1 VEPKQII
8 HAKHCFLENGKGDYL
23 PKEPIRTHYS
33 GGIIFGTKLI
43 SIAVSIASAL
53 IIANYLSKQELGV
66 YGVFNFIVPYFTL
79 LSGAISFWAMRFVAR
94 DKPGATKTGIAANTA
109 IAIVATLAYLAML
122 PIIVPSFRLESY
134 VVVYVVTAAQVIEA
148 YLINVLEACLQAE
161 RPHFVGY
168 GSLIGD
174 VTQTL
179 FTYIFVIQ
187 LQLGVLGVML
197 SVVIGFGLKIGFYFK
212 TIVKELR
219 QKLELSYVKEWLKGS
234 TFTIYTVI
242 GNQIASILFILLA
255 QSQIGTSYYVA
266 SAQITNIIAYTTFLA
281 FALYPKILAE
291 NKIEET
297 TASMKL
303 VLMFAIP
310 MTAAVIAIPGSYLIF
325 LKLDGEYV
333 VAAPVLTILAID
345 ALISVF
351 SSILTSVLYGIE
363 KVDEKSNVPF
373 KQVTRSRLFIAF
385 SLPYAQSAITLPAA
399 FYALTYLAR
408 GDPLL
413 IATYIV
419 GINAIGH
426 FAMLLVIYRVLS
438 KAVKINIPWK
448 SIGKYATSAAIMA
461 LVLFVTHPERRTTT
475 LIITGVGAVVY
486 FGLLLALDKET
497 RNLARPLLQWIGS
510 RMKKPGSP
518 R

>member
-1 VEPKQII
+1 
-8 HAKHCFLENGKGDYL
+8 L

-33 GGIIFGTKLI
+33 GAIIFATKLI

-53 IIANYLSKQELGV
+53 MIANYLSQKELGV

-148 YLINVLEACLQAE
+148 YLIAVLEACLQAE

-174 VTQTL
+174 VTQAV
-179 FTYIFVIQ
+179 FTYIFVLQ

-197 SVVIGFGLKIGFYFK
+197 SVVIGFAIKTGFYFK
-212 TIVKELR
+212 TILKELQ
-219 QKLELSYVKEWLKGS
+219 QKLQLGYVKEWLKGS
-234 TFTIYTVI
+234 TFNVYTII
-242 GNQIASILFILLA
+242 GDRIASILFILLA
-255 QSQIGTSYYVA
+255 QSTIGTSYYVA
-266 SAQITNIIAYTTFLA
+266 STQITNMIIYTTFLA

-291 NKIEET
+291 NRVDIAT
-297 TASMKL
+297 GSMKL

-310 MTAAVIAIPGSYLIF
+310 MTAAVITIPGSYLLF
-325 LKLDGEYV
+325 LKQDGEYV

-351 SSILTSVLYGIE
+351 SSLFTSVLYGIE
-363 KVDEKSNVPF
+363 KVDEKSEIPF
-373 KQVTRSRLFIAF
+373 KQVTRSRLFISF
-385 SLPYAQSAITLPAA
+385 SLPYVHSAITLPAA

-413 IATYIV
+413 VAGYLV

-426 FAMLLVIYRVLS
+426 FAMLLVVYRVLS
-438 KAVKINIPWK
+438 KAVRINIPWR
-448 SIGKYATSAAIMA
+448 SIGKFTVSSAIMA
-461 LVLFVTHPERRTTT
+461 LALFAAHPERRTTT
-475 LIITGVGAVVY
+475 LVLTIVGAGVY
-486 FGLLLALDKET
+486 FGLVLALDKET
-497 RNLARPLLQWIGS
+497 RNLARTLFHGIGS
-510 RMKKPGSP
+510 RMKKPSST